1 MSDPVRCTCQMRDD
15 FKGMGIHAPWCP
27 LHPVRQAGSVELARI
42 PSGMVGIC
50 ERGCGLAFVSLAWP
64 GEGKRRALC
73 LRHGAEVVRAADALQ
88 VPREELAVCIFGR
101 DGELIPW
108 PRPK

>member
-1 MSDPVRCTCQMRDD
+1 MTDLNLSSVPSIDGGPCPACGGAGRIDGAFCSRC
-15 FKGMGIHAPWCP
+15 KGDGSLPARP
-27 LHPVRQAGSVELARI
+27 L
-42 PSGMVGIC
+42 C

-88 VPREELAVCIFGR
+88 VPREQLAVCIFGR

-108 PRPK
+108 PRPT